1 MEDDKKRA
9 ACQDESRCSMMAKEI
24 NTSTGTRANDYTSC
38 SLTTCSWRDRRKT
51 QLRWLS
57 RRQRQK
63 LWCSSCSAAHPK
75 SSFSHAERHLP
86 EQLRQCTGS
95 LAHIRL
101 CTHRRLTHS
110 ELQRACDERS
120 GSQLLCSE
128 GCVGVERYPA
138 ERTRGYPCP
147 SPPHGTT
154 GKCIKSTQLFRQH
167 VRLDVDDRTR
177 LGVDDHDLLA
187 AVFAADARL
196 CPHLRVAD
204 CLNDFRFAGA
214 PTAHFHPK
222 GQDACSDACSEF
234 FWCPRSYDGCNT
246 SLYLYSQRVSCSRG
260 GDDEVGSAV
269 EPRATAF
276 DEIHLLSFRNLG
288 AMDDPNDTAWLMQL
302 DDGWRAAKFWS
313 RVRRRVG
320 RLVRC

>member
-1 MEDDKKRA
+1 MK
-9 ACQDESRCSMMAKEI
+9 I
-24 NTSTGTRANDYTSC
+24 NTSTGMRGNDYTSC
-38 SLTTCSWRDRRKT
+38 SFTTCSWRDRRKT
-51 QLRWLS
+51 QLKCLTQRK
-57 RRQRQK
+57 RQK

-75 SSFSHAERHLP
+75 SCFSHAERHLP

-95 LAHIRL
+95 LSHIRL

-120 GSQLLCSE
+120 LSPDGHHQLLCPE

-138 ERTRGYPCP
+138 ERTRGYPCQ

-154 GKCIKSTQLFRQH
+154 GKSIKSTQLFRQH

-234 FWCPRSYDGCNT
+234 FWCPRSYEGCNT
-246 SLYLYSQRVSCSRG
+246 SLYLYSQRLSCSRG
-260 GDDEVGSAV
+260 GDDAIDEVGNGT

-302 DDGWRAAKFWS
+302 EDGWRACAKRNRAKFWS
-313 RVRRRVG
+313 RMRRRV
-320 RLVRC
+320 RKLLRC